1 MSYHSNSQF
10 PPLPKSPSFKI
21 KKKQFSKDLIGNTK
35 VNIVD
40 IYNINSVLLR
50 VLFTENM
57 QIANTC
63 LIGPKHLY
71 APLHGSEKL
80 MEKLF
85 SNKKIHKYII
95 SSFQKRKKK

>member
-1 MSYHSNSQF
+1 
-10 PPLPKSPSFKI
+10 
-21 KKKQFSKDLIGNTK
+21 
-35 VNIVD
+35 
-40 IYNINSVLLR
+40 
-50 VLFTENM
+50 M

-95 SSFQKRKKK
+95 SSFQKRKKNECHGCWEIHKNKNVWTNAKNVLLLNAKFIGNNHIVSKVLP